1 MKHIHP
7 SVPLL
12 LLAAAIQD
20 ANAVATANP
29 DTATA
34 IRNGG
39 PIAIN
44 VLANDTS
51 DDTESEG
58 LFIRTYD
65 QLSFAYGTV
74 TLDQETNQLIYEPP
88 VDFVGQDTFFYQA
101 DDGFGYGGALVTI
114 NVVDE
119 LPNEEPLETYA
130 VGGTNKA
137 VARMLDD
144 LCPVAGG
151 ETQLAQF
158 SQSCNDLYALLE
170 DGDTALLNESLRQ
183 IAPDESLTQ
192 RGLMAENARSKTARV
207 QRAMAQLRS
216 GGAASLSINNT
227 ALPLGGAAGDG
238 LGSPWTLL
246 SAIQFEDFERNQ
258 TGNEAGYDFNA
269 KGLMLGLGYRLSNS
283 LNLGAVLDWTAYDL
297 DYLRNGGD
305 LESDLLNFTGF
316 LAWYSGN
323 FGLDLQM
330 GYTQGDSDAQRR
342 FTFPVVAFADS
353 RYDSS
358 QRDLSGQF
366 DWTWQS
372 GAWTLQPFLRLDY
385 LRSEIDGYTETG
397 DSLWLTAV
405 EKQAHERI
413 NTSAGLDTRYTLTY
427 AWGVMVP
434 SVKLSLV
441 NQANLHNSPVAFQL
455 VQAADFGFGGFE
467 LRTDSPDSL
476 FYQWDVSTAFV
487 LAGGWSSFLGVQV
500 LSGYDHASAYQV
512 SGGVNWE
519 F

>member
-12 LLAAAIQD
+12 LLAAAVQD
-20 ANAVATANP
+20 VNAATVRP
-29 DTATA
+29 DTAQA
-34 IRNGG
+34 LRNGG
-39 PIAIN
+39 PIPIN
-44 VLANDTS
+44 VLENDEADPQS
-51 DDTESEG
+51 ESG
-58 LFIRTYD
+58 LFIISYD
-65 QLSFAYGTV
+65 QVSAAYGTV
-74 TLDQETNQLIYEPP
+74 TLNEDTNELIYTPRE
-88 VDFVGQDTFFYQA
+88 DFVGQDTFFYAA

-114 NVVDE
+114 NVVDAPQPE
-119 LPNEEPLETYA
+119 LETHA
-130 VGGTNKA
+130 TGGTNKA
-137 VARMLDD
+137 VAGMLDD

-158 SQSCNDLYALLE
+158 SQSCIDLYGVLADE
-170 DGDTALLNESLRQ
+170 DTALLNENLRQ

-207 QRAMAQLRS
+207 QRAMAQLRT

-227 ALPLGGAAGDG
+227 VLPLGGAAGDA

-246 SAIQFEDFERNQ
+246 SAIQFEDFERDQ
-258 TGNEAGYDFNA
+258 TGNQAGYDSNA
-269 KGLMLGLGYRLSNS
+269 KGLMLGIGYRQSNS

-297 DYLRNGGD
+297 DYLRDGGD
-305 LESDLLNFTGF
+305 LESDLLNVTGF

-323 FGLDLQM
+323 FGLDLQL

-342 FTFPVVAFADS
+342 FTFPVVAYADS

-358 QRDLSGQF
+358 QRDLSGQL

-405 EKQAHERI
+405 EKQAHEQI

-427 AWGVMVP
+427 TWGVMVP
-434 SVKLSLV
+434 NLKLSLV
-441 NQANLHNSPVAFQL
+441 NQANLQNSPVAFQL
-455 VQAADFGFGGFE
+455 VQANDFGFGGFE

-476 FYQWDVSTAFV
+476 FYQWDLSTAFV
-487 LAGGWSSFLGVQV
+487 MAGGWSSFLGVQV
-500 LSGYDHASAYQV
+500 LSGYDYVSAYQV

>member
-7 SVPLL
+7 SIPML

-20 ANAVATANP
+20 ANAATVNP

-39 PIAIN
+39 PITID
-44 VLANDTS
+44 VLENDIQ
-51 DDTESEG
+51 DPQSEQG
-58 LFIRTYD
+58 LFFVFYD
-65 QLSFAYGTV
+65 QLSAAYGTV
-74 TLDQETNQLIYEPP
+74 TLNEETNELIYEPP
-88 VDFVGQDTFFYQA
+88 ADFVGQDTFFYQA

-114 NVVDE
+114 NVVEATQPE
-119 LPNEEPLETYA
+119 LATYA
-130 VGGTNKA
+130 EGGANKA
-137 VARMLDD
+137 VAGMLDD

-158 SQSCNDLYALLE
+158 SQSCSELYSLLA
-170 DGDTALLNESLRQ
+170 DGDTALLNENLRQ

-207 QRAMAQLRS
+207 QRAMAQLRT

-227 ALPLGGAAGDG
+227 ILPLGGAAGDE

-246 SAIQFEDFERNQ
+246 SAIQFEDFERDQ
-258 TGNEAGYDFNA
+258 TGNQAGYDSKA
-269 KGLMLGLGYRLSNS
+269 KGLMLGLGYRLGSS
-283 LNLGAVLDWTAYDL
+283 LNLGAVLDWTTYDL
-297 DYLRNGGD
+297 DYLSDGGD

-316 LAWYSGN
+316 LTWYSGN
-323 FGLDLQM
+323 FGLDLQL

-342 FTFPVVAFADS
+342 FTFPVVAYADS

-366 DWTWQS
+366 DWTWQN

-434 SVKLSLV
+434 TVKLSLV
-441 NQANLHNSPVAFQL
+441 NQANLQNSPVAFQL
-455 VQAADFGFGGFE
+455 VQANDFGFGGFE

-476 FYQWDVSTAFV
+476 FYQWDISTAFV

-500 LSGYDHASAYQV
+500 LSGYDHVSAYQV

>member
-20 ANAVATANP
+20 ANAATVNPDSATA
-29 DTATA
+29 T
-34 IRNGG
+34 RNGG
-39 PIAIN
+39 PITID
-44 VLANDTS
+44 VLDNDVANP
-51 DDTESEG
+51 ESESG
-58 LFIRTYD
+58 LFFVSYD
-65 QLSFAYGTV
+65 QISANYGSV
-74 TLDQETNQLIYEPP
+74 VLNQETNELVYTPP
-88 VDFVGQDTFFYQA
+88 EDFVGQDTFFYTA
-101 DDGFGYGGALVTI
+101 DDGFGYGGALVTVT
-114 NVVDE
+114 VVDGPQPE
-119 LPNEEPLETYA
+119 FETYA
-130 VGGTNKA
+130 TGGANKA

-158 SQSCNDLYALLE
+158 SQSCSDLYSLLADE
-170 DGDTALLNESLRQ
+170 DTALLNDYLRE

-192 RGLMAENARSKTARV
+192 RGLMAENSRNKTARI
-207 QRAMAQLRS
+207 QNALAQLRS
-216 GGAASLSINNT
+216 GGAASLSLNGKL
-227 ALPLGGAAGDG
+227 LPLGGAAGDG

-246 SAIQFEDFERNQ
+246 SAIQFKDFERDQ
-258 TGNEAGYDFNA
+258 TGNEAGYDSSA
-269 KGLMLGLGYRLSNS
+269 KGLMLGVGYRLSGS
-283 LNLGAVLDWTAYDL
+283 FNLGAALDWTSYDL
-297 DYLRNGGD
+297 DYLNKSGD
-305 LESDLLNFTGF
+305 LEADLLNLTGF
-316 LAWYSGN
+316 LTWYSGN
-323 FGLDLQM
+323 FGLELQM
-330 GYTQGDSDAQRR
+330 GYTQGDSEGQRR
-342 FTFPVVAFADS
+342 FTFPVTAYADS

-366 DWTWQS
+366 DWTWQG

-385 LRSEIDGYTETG
+385 LRSEIDAYTETG

-405 EKQAHERI
+405 EKQAHEQI

-427 AWGVMVP
+427 GWGVMIP
-434 SVKLSLV
+434 SLKLSLV

-455 VQAADFGFGGFE
+455 VQANDFGFGGFE

-476 FYQWDVSTAFV
+476 FYQWDLSTAFV
-487 LAGGWSSFLGVQV
+487 MAGGWSSFLGVQL
-500 LSGYDHASAYQV
+500 LSGYDHVSAYQV